1 MRLGTRDRELLPVF
15 ISTGPVVEKRAD
27 MAEQTTGALAPGARC
42 FCCFEEGVGAAGA
55 AGAAGTLAVTP
66 CGCQCLTLFA
76 CPRCMW
82 RLVAPP
88 GSPGE
93 VPRPVQMQCKVC
105 LGRFSD
111 AVVLMACR
119 HAVEGAL
126 ALVVGAAPGA
136 EQEAVSEARHN
147 ALLGVMETL
156 LKIED
161 ANADA
166 ALALARV
173 VVAEQEAFCGAQHM
187 TAVHFRVMLGY
198 VLSRFERDQEAVAIF
213 NACAWAQRAMVQNW
227 DAAEPL
233 ASDRKWMHR
242 TLRSRLN
249 AVMSRIAAMETAEA
263 RTPEGPQAGL
273 QSAEAQEPLRQYI
286 EIELLEVYKRLEKL
300 FGPLH
305 RDSLAAIF
313 MFTKVIAERVLRK
326 LGGAPARTRAQKAQ
340 LQVARDA
347 VDVGLLNA
355 EAAMA
360 FLPAA
365 GGALVSVAREH
376 MLEHRAA
383 LAGRAPEGPLAAGA
397 EAAGA
402 EAA

>member
-1 MRLGTRDRELLPVF
+1 M
-15 ISTGPVVEKRAD
+15 EKRAD

-42 FCCFEEGVGAAGA
+42 FCCFEEGVRAAGA
-55 AGAAGTLAVTP
+55 AWTAGAAGGATGALAVTP

-88 GSPGE
+88 GEPGE
-93 VPRPVQMQCKVC
+93 VPRPAQMQCKVC

-111 AVVLMACR
+111 AAVLTACQ

-166 ALALARV
+166 ALALARG
-173 VVAEQEAFCGAQHM
+173 VVAELEAFCGAQHM

-249 AVMSRIAAMETAEA
+249 AAMGRIAAME
-263 RTPEGPQAGL
+263 AGAQSAGA
-273 QSAEAQEPLRQYI
+273 QSAEAQEPLRQCI

-326 LGGAPARTRAQKAQ
+326 LGGAPARTRAQHAQ

-347 VDVGLLNA
+347 VDVGLRSA
-355 EAAMA
+355 DAAMA

-376 MLEHRAA
+376 MLEFRAA
-383 LAGRAPEGPLAAGA
+383 LVEKSGRGEGPRGPGAA
-397 EAAGA
+397 
-402 EAA
+402 